1 VFQVASVKST
11 AFESSKVE
19 CTKLFADR
27 LTACLPSATVF
38 RLKISITDVQYTEVS
53 STCMVH
59 VY

>member
-1 VFQVASVKST
+1 MFPVTAVKS
-11 AFESSKVE
+11 AVFESGTVE
-19 CTKLFADR
+19 GTKLFADR
-27 LTACLPSATVF
+27 LNTCLPSATVF